1 MRERGAPPLSPD
13 DTELLP
19 SSAIASSATAAAG
32 PGSEERRAT
41 LISFESQRRL
51 LADEAKEFRESRF
64 TICNLR
70 ATPAS
75 FLFPALYPIDPDHP
89 DGYRGYRPGRTRLA
103 PLPVPHDADGSIHP
117 LLAEL
122 EAAVCLGEHGGEDDV
137 GGEGGEGGEGE
148 GQAGEL
154 LRQFGLWPLRHRAI
168 QGMST
173 GEARK
178 LMIVDALCA
187 RSRLVVLDEAFDGLD
202 HASCE
207 ELPRAVG
214 KALERAEWGKSV
226 VAQITHRPA
235 DLESIEPTHVLLL
248 GQGVDGESGT
258 GYHSGSWEAMR
269 GTVDAYFEQQ
279 RREHPHSH
287 SAGGQPRRSYRKGRT
302 GGGEDGGGEDGGG
315 ESPLPSPLVEF
326 EDVTIKYDTE
336 PVTVVLDGLN
346 WTVREGEN
354 RSVLGGNGSG
364 KTTILDLITGEN
376 VLGYQQQIT
385 LFGRKK
391 GSGESL
397 GSIKKQLGMLST
409 GFHMQYTSF
418 AGKGQTDPDHI
429 DLTKSAPAAN
439 GNRNRARQAAAP
451 TVTCAE
457 VVYSGFFD
465 SIGLVRCSV
474 RAVTRCRVGCV
485 CREGG

>member
-1 MRERGAPPLSPD
+1 MRERGAPPPSPD
-13 DTELLP
+13 DAELLP
-19 SSAIASSATAAAG
+19 SSAIASAATASAG

-41 LISFESQRRL
+41 FISFESQRRL
-51 LADEAKEFRESRF
+51 LADEVKEFRESRF

-122 EAAVCLGEHGGEDDV
+122 EAAVCLEEQGGKDDV

-202 HASCE
+202 RASCE

-214 KALERAEWGKSV
+214 KALERTEWGKSV

-248 GQGVDGESGT
+248 GQGESGT

-269 GTVDAYFEQQ
+269 GTVDTYFEQQ
-279 RREHPHSH
+279 RREHPHYQMDSR
-287 SAGGQPRRSYRKGRT
+287 SAGGQPRRSYRKGGT
-302 GGGEDGGGEDGGG
+302 VDDDGGG
-315 ESPLPSPLVEF
+315 ESPLPSPVPSPLVEF

-354 RSVLGGNGSG
+354 WSVLGGNGSG

-409 GFHMQYTSF
+409 GLHMQYTSF

-429 DLTKSAPAAN
+429 DHTKSAPAAN
-439 GNRNRARQAAAP
+439 GNGNRARQDPAP

-465 SIGLVRCSV
+465 SIGLVRCSS
-474 RAVTRCRVGCV
+474 C
-485 CREGG
+485 

>member
-1 MRERGAPPLSPD
+1 
-13 DTELLP
+13 
-19 SSAIASSATAAAG
+19 
-32 PGSEERRAT
+32 
-41 LISFESQRRL
+41 
-51 LADEAKEFRESRF
+51 
-64 TICNLR
+64 
-70 ATPAS
+70 
-75 FLFPALYPIDPDHP
+75 
-89 DGYRGYRPGRTRLA
+89 
-103 PLPVPHDADGSIHP
+103 
-117 LLAEL
+117 
-122 EAAVCLGEHGGEDDV
+122 
-137 GGEGGEGGEGE
+137 
-148 GQAGEL
+148 
-154 LRQFGLWPLRHRAI
+154 
-168 QGMST
+168 
-173 GEARK
+173 
-178 LMIVDALCA
+178 
-187 RSRLVVLDEAFDGLD
+187 
-202 HASCE
+202 
-207 ELPRAVG
+207 
-214 KALERAEWGKSV
+214 
-226 VAQITHRPA
+226 
-235 DLESIEPTHVLLL
+235 
-248 GQGVDGESGT
+248 
-258 GYHSGSWEAMR
+258 MR

-354 RSVLGGNGSG
+354 WSVLGGNGSG

-439 GNRNRARQAAAP
+439 GNRNRARQAPAP

-474 RAVTRCRVGCV
+474 RADTRCRVGCV